1 MRDEVVDSLTYQDP
15 QTATALARVQ
25 AFDLDLIYIAADVW
39 AAATTAVDTPRR
51 QDLRRDKARMVLAFF
66 AFTERH
72 PAAVTALEV
81 EAWRIALEGRGLA
94 AETVYAYLSRLSSF
108 YTWLRRDPQLA
119 RAIPH
124 NPVLLARPKP
134 PKPYQS
140 RRTKALSDD
149 DLRRLLQVVKAAADD
164 GDVVA
169 KRDYALLLF
178 YILTGMRRQEIIQ
191 LEWSDLEIAETIV
204 LTTQVKGGTYRT
216 KEIVDPSVK
225 VALLEYLAAS
235 GRLGTLAPE
244 SPLWIAHDPARD
256 TPPGTCKRNPKKS
269 KVARHVGDPLTS
281 HGFVKN
287 LKRYAA
293 EIGLADIHLHQTRH
307 TFARMVGED
316 AGSLMEVQE
325 ALGHKDIATTRVY
338 LERVSKQK
346 DKHSRQIARRL
357 GLHE

>member
-1 MRDEVVDSLTYQDP
+1 MSDSVSDSLTMHDP
-15 QTATALARVQ
+15 RAAIRRTPAR
-25 AFDLDLIYIAADVW
+25 AFDLDALCVAADVW

-51 QDLRRDKARMVLAFF
+51 HDLRRDKARMVIAFF

-72 PAAVTALEV
+72 PAAVTTLEV
-81 EAWRIALEGRGLA
+81 QAWRIALEGRGLA

-108 YTWLRRDPQLA
+108 YTWMLRDVQLA
-119 RAIPH
+119 QEIRH

-140 RRTKALSDD
+140 KRTKALSDA

-178 YILTGMRRQEIIQ
+178 YVLTGMRRQEIIQ
-191 LEWSDLEIAETIV
+191 LQWGDLELAETLV
-204 LTTQVKGGTYRT
+204 LTTQVKGGTSRT
-216 KEIVDPSVK
+216 KEIADPSVK
-225 VALLEYLAAS
+225 AALLEYLTAS
-235 GRLGTLAPE
+235 ERLSVLAPE

-256 TPPGTCKRNPKKS
+256 TAPGMCKRNPKKP
-269 KVARHVGDPLTS
+269 KIVRTHGDRLTS

-293 EIGLADIHLHQTRH
+293 AIGLADIHLHQTRH

-338 LERVSKQK
+338 LERVSRER

-357 GLHE
+357 GL

>member
-1 MRDEVVDSLTYQDP
+1 MSDSVIDRLTVPDSG
-15 QTATALARVQ
+15 AARALARVQ
-25 AFDLDLIYIAADVW
+25 AFDLDALCVAADVW

-51 QDLRRDKARMVLAFF
+51 HDLRRDKARMVIAFF

-72 PAAVTALEV
+72 PAAVTTLEV
-81 EAWRIALEGRGLA
+81 EAWRIAIEGRGLA

-108 YTWLRRDPQLA
+108 YKWMLRDAQLA
-119 RAIPH
+119 QEIRH

-140 RRTKALSDD
+140 KRTKALSDA
-149 DLRRLLQVVKAAADD
+149 DLRQLLQAVKAAADG

-178 YILTGMRRQEIIQ
+178 YVLTGMRRQEIIRLQ
-191 LEWSDLEIAETIV
+191 WGDLAIAETIV
-204 LTTQVKGGTYRT
+204 LTTQVKGGTYHT
-216 KEIVDPSVK
+216 KEIADPSVK
-225 VALLEYLAAS
+225 AALLEYLAAS
-235 GRLGTLAPE
+235 GRLGALEPE

-256 TPPGTCKRNPKKS
+256 TPPGSCKRNPKKS
-269 KVARHVGDPLTS
+269 KIVRAQGDPLTS

-293 EIGLADIHLHQTRH
+293 AIGLADIHLHQTRH

-316 AGSLMEVQE
+316 TGSLMEVQE

-338 LERVSKQK
+338 LERVRTER

-357 GLHE
+357 GIE

>member
-1 MRDEVVDSLTYQDP
+1 MSDLRSDNPIGHVPESTVALT
-15 QTATALARVQ
+15 RSR
-25 AFDLDLIYIAADVW
+25 AFDLDALCVAADVW

-51 QDLRRDKARMVLAFF
+51 HDLRRDKARMVIAFF

-72 PAAVTALEV
+72 PAAVTPLEV

-108 YTWLRRDPQLA
+108 YTWMLRDAELA
-119 RAIPH
+119 QEIRH

-140 RRTKALSDD
+140 KRTKALSDT
-149 DLRRLLQVVKAAADD
+149 DLRRLLQVVKATADA
-164 GDVVA
+164 GDIVA

-178 YILTGMRRQEIIQ
+178 YVLTGMRRQEIIQ
-191 LEWSDLEIAETIV
+191 LQWGDLEIAETIV
-204 LTTQVKGGTYRT
+204 LTSQVKGGTYRT
-216 KEIVDPSVK
+216 KEIADPSLK
-225 VALLEYLAAS
+225 AALLEYLAAS
-235 GRLGTLAPE
+235 GRLGALEPE
-244 SPLWIAHDPARD
+244 SPLWIAHDPAKD
-256 TPPGTCKRNPKKS
+256 TPPGPCKRNPKKP
-269 KVARHVGDPLTS
+269 KIVRAEGDPLTS

-338 LERVSKQK
+338 LERVRTER

-357 GLHE
+357 GLG

>member
-1 MRDEVVDSLTYQDP
+1 MPASVNRLTVQD
-15 QTATALARVQ
+15 AAIIDALVQ
-25 AFDLDLIYIAADVW
+25 VRTFDLDVLCIAADVW

-51 QDLRRDKARMVLAFF
+51 HDLRRDKARMVIAFF

-72 PAAVTALEV
+72 PAMVTALEV
-81 EAWRIALEGRGLA
+81 DGWRIALEGRGLA

-108 YTWLRRDPQLA
+108 YTWMQRDAQLA
-119 RAIPH
+119 QEIHH

-140 RRTKALSDD
+140 KRTKALSDAE
-149 DLRRLLQVVKAAADD
+149 LRRLLQVVKTAADS
-164 GDVVA
+164 GDIVA

-178 YILTGMRRQEIIQ
+178 YVLTGMRRQEIIQ
-191 LEWSDLEIAETIV
+191 LTWGDLALAEAIV

-216 KEIVDPSVK
+216 KEVADPSVK
-225 VALLEYLAAS
+225 AALLEYLAAS
-235 GRLGTLAPE
+235 GRLSALLPE

-256 TPPGTCKRNPKKS
+256 TLPGGCKRNPKKP
-269 KVARHVGDPLTS
+269 KVVRAEGDPLTS

-293 EIGLADIHLHQTRH
+293 AIGLADIHLHQTRH

-316 AGSLMEVQE
+316 AGSLMDVQE

-338 LERVSKQK
+338 LERVRMQR

-357 GLHE
+357 EL

>member
-1 MRDEVVDSLTYQDP
+1 MPDPMIDHLTIADP
-15 QTATALARVQ
+15 GAAIAPAHVQ
-25 AFDLDLIYIAADVW
+25 VFDLDALCVAADIW

-51 QDLRRDKARMVLAFF
+51 HDLRRDKARMAIAFF

-72 PAAVTALEV
+72 PAAVTALDV

-108 YTWLRRDPQLA
+108 YTWMLRDTQLA
-119 RAIPH
+119 QEIRH

-140 RRTKALSDD
+140 KRTKALSDA
-149 DLRRLLQVVKAAADD
+149 DLRQLLQAVKAAAD
-164 GDVVA
+164 GGEIVA

-178 YILTGMRRQEIIQ
+178 YVLTGMRRQEIIQ
-191 LEWSDLEIAETIV
+191 LQWGDLVIAETIV

-216 KEIVDPSVK
+216 KEIADPSVK

-235 GRLGTLAPE
+235 GRLGALEAE

-256 TPPGTCKRNPKKS
+256 TPPGRCKRNPKKP
-269 KVARHVGDPLTS
+269 KNVRAQGEPLTS

-287 LKRYAA
+287 LKRYAT

-338 LERVSKQK
+338 LERVRTER

-357 GLHE
+357 EL

>member
-1 MRDEVVDSLTYQDP
+1 VIDRLPIQDP
-15 QTATALARVQ
+15 GAVLALAQAR
-25 AFDLDLIYIAADVW
+25 AFDLDALCVAADVW

-51 QDLRRDKARMVLAFF
+51 HDLRRDKARMVIAFF

-108 YTWLRRDPQLA
+108 YTWMLRDPQLA
-119 RAIPH
+119 QEIRH

-140 RRTKALSDD
+140 KRTKALSDA
-149 DLRRLLQVVKAAADD
+149 DLRKLLQVIKAAADG
-164 GDVVA
+164 GDIVA

-178 YILTGMRRQEIIQ
+178 YVLTGMRRQEIIQ
-191 LEWSDLEIAETIV
+191 LEWGDLDIAETIV

-216 KEIVDPSVK
+216 KEIADPSVK
-225 VALLEYLAAS
+225 AALLEYLAAS
-235 GRLGTLAPE
+235 GRLGALLPE
-244 SPLWIAHDPARD
+244 SPLWIAHDPAKD
-256 TPPGTCKRNPKKS
+256 TPPGTCKRNPKKP
-269 KVARHVGDPLTS
+269 KIVRARGDPLTS

-287 LKRYAA
+287 LKRYAT

-338 LERVSKQK
+338 LERVRTQR

-357 GLHE
+357 GLE

>member
-1 MRDEVVDSLTYQDP
+1 MSDLVSDSLTMHDP
-15 QTATALARVQ
+15 RSAIMRTPAR
-25 AFDLDLIYIAADVW
+25 AFDLDALCVAADVW

-51 QDLRRDKARMVLAFF
+51 HDLRRDKARMVIAFF
-66 AFTERH
+66 AFSERH

-81 EAWRIALEGRGLA
+81 EDWRIALEGRGLA

-108 YTWLRRDPQLA
+108 YAWMLRDPQLA
-119 RAIPH
+119 QDVRH

-140 RRTKALSDD
+140 KRTKALSDAE
-149 DLRRLLQVVKAAADD
+149 LRRLLQVVKAAADG

-178 YILTGMRRQEIIQ
+178 YVLTGMRRQEIIQ
-191 LEWSDLEIAETIV
+191 LQWGDLQIAETLV
-204 LTTQVKGGTYRT
+204 LTSQVKGGTYRT
-216 KEIVDPSVK
+216 KEIADPSLK
-225 VALLEYLAAS
+225 AALLEYLSAS
-235 GRLGTLAPE
+235 GRLGALEPE
-244 SPLWIAHDPARD
+244 SPLWIAHDLAKD
-256 TPPGTCKRNPKKS
+256 TPPGACKGNPKKP
-269 KVARHVGDPLTS
+269 KVVRTHGDPLTS

-287 LKRYAA
+287 LKHYAA

-316 AGSLMEVQE
+316 TGSLMEVQE

-338 LERVSKQK
+338 LERVRTER
-346 DKHSRQIARRL
+346 DKHSHQIARRL
-357 GLHE
+357 GLE